1 MKTYITTRSLAVA
14 IVALSVMLTLRV
26 ASAASV
32 SSTVNE
38 DNRATTNGTDQNQNL
53 YDFSVSLPAN
63 HPAIVTAGSGYNFG
77 TSWQSLTSINQITLS
92 LSMFDGNSGSNT
104 SDPANFDFNHLHFYL
119 GGTLNAQTGLYTGGI
134 DTGIILNGFAPN
146 AFVNSQTFTLAINP
160 NTTGASILSA
170 LQSGSGVIAGYVVTD
185 NANDTALAPNEVAL
199 TNDLNNAT
207 TTLTLA
213 SVPEPGVCTLIGT
226 GLLMALAP
234 QVRRFRRNI

>member
-1 MKTYITTRSLAVA
+1 MKTSLRTRSLAIA
-14 IVALSVMLTLRV
+14 LVALSLTLTLGF
-26 ASAASV
+26 ANAAPV

-53 YDFSVSLPAN
+53 YTVGGGVE
-63 HPAIVTAGSGYNFG
+63 HPAIVTSGTGYNFG
-77 TSWQSLTSINQITLS
+77 TSWQSLSSISQITLT

-104 SDPANFDFNHLHFYL
+104 NDPANFDFSHLHFYL

-134 DTGIILNGFAPN
+134 DTGIILNGFQPN

-160 NTTGASILSA
+160 ATTGASILSA
-170 LQSGSGVIAGYVVTD
+170 LQSGNGSIAGYVVTD

-213 SVPEPGVCTLIGT
+213 SVPEPGVCALIGT

-234 QVRRFRRNI
+234 QIRRFRRNL